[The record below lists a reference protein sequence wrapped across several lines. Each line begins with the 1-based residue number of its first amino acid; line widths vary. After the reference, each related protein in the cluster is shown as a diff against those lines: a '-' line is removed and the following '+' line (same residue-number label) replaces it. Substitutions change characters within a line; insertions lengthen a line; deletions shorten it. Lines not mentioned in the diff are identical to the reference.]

1 MQAELVEKIEE
12 LQRQLHAN
20 PELSGEEEGT
30 RARLAAF
37 LRQNTTLQVVD
48 TGSVLFA
55 VNEEG
60 AAKTLC
66 LRADMDAVCNSAGQP
81 FHGCGH
87 DGHSA
92 ALAGAALYLQQLRQS
107 GAGCGKNV
115 LLLWQPAE
123 ETGAGAAEALKTLQA
138 TYKGGID
145 AIYGCHNIPG
155 YPLGQVLVR
164 EGVFACASKG
174 MTIHLTGRQ
183 SHAAYPE
190 QGVSPGPLMGE
201 VLQRL
206 QGWCQLPQYSGLVLA
221 SLVGLR
227 AGSHNFGISAGEG
240 ELNLTLRAECLAD
253 LLLLQ
258 KTIENTVEALAKKQ
272 GIAVDLSY
280 MDEFPDTVNDAALT
294 AGLGQVL
301 AAAGIST
308 ATLAQ
313 PMRWSEDFGW
323 YLKQTPGVYF
333 GGGCRAKH
341 PRPAHRWVCIPA
353 GPAGAH
359 GTYLV
364 CPAGRGC
371 AAGVIE

>member
-1 MQAELVEKIEE
+1 MQAELVEKLQK

-20 PELSGEEEGT
+20 PELSGKEEGT

-37 LRQNTTLQVVD
+37 LRQNTTLRVVD

-55 VNEEG
+55 VNDEG
-60 AAKTLC
+60 AAKTIC

-87 DGHSA
+87 DGHST

-123 ETGAGAAEALKTLQA
+123 ETGAGSAEALKVLRTE
-138 TYKGGID
+138 KID
-145 AIYGCHNIPG
+145 YIYGCHNIPG
-155 YPLGQVLVR
+155 YPLGQVLLR

-174 MTIHLTGRQ
+174 MTVRLTGRQ

-190 QGVSPGPLMGE
+190 QGASPGPLMGE

-206 QGWCQLPQYSGLVLA
+206 QGWCHLPQYQGLVLA
-221 SLVGLR
+221 TLVGLQ
-227 AGSHNFGISAGEG
+227 AGSRNFGVSAGEG
-240 ELNLTLRAECLAD
+240 EINLTLRAERLAD
-253 LLLLQ
+253 LMLLQ
-258 KTIENTVEALAKKQ
+258 QTIENTIEALAQKQ
-272 GIAVDLSY
+272 GIAVDFGY
-280 MDEFPDTVNDAALT
+280 VDEFPDTVNDAALT
-294 AGLGQVL
+294 ARLAQVF
-301 AAAGIST
+301 AAAGIPT

-323 YLKQTPGVYF
+323 YLKQTHGVYF
-333 GGGCRAKH
+333 GVGAGQSTPGLHTDGYAY
-341 PRPAHRWVCIPA
+341 PPALL
-353 GPAGAH
+353 GPMVDVWCALLAAGA
-359 GTYLV
+359 
-364 CPAGRGC
+364 PQAQ
-371 AAGVIE
+371 